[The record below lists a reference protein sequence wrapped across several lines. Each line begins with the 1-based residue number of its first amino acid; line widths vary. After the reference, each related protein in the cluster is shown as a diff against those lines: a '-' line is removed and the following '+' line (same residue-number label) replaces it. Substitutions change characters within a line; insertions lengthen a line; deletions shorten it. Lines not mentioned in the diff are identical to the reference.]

1 MRILAL
7 TCLLVLSP
15 AVPTLASTP
24 ASPQDPVR
32 IPAANSEQIK
42 DAKQYLADIDLA
54 FAMAAS
60 GDYGRLQRGWKE
72 RAQAARDRIAA
83 LLEGHASAIELSA
96 GKRAELQAAQ
106 LEINSLLNHE
116 DKGRLVCKKVFQT
129 GSRLDKST
137 ECLTVAERETRAQ
150 AVRQNV
156 DKIQLENCIPGE
168 GQPCGN

>member
-7 TCLLVLSP
+7 ACLLVLSS
-15 AVPTLASTP
+15 AGHALAQTP
-24 ASPQDPVR
+24 ARP
-32 IPAANSEQIK
+32 PAIDRVDSANAEQIK

-72 RAQAARDRIAA
+72 RAQAARDRISA
-83 LLEGHASAIELSA
+83 LLEGHASATELPAS
-96 GKRAELQAAQ
+96 KRAELHAAQ
-106 LEINSLLNHE
+106 YEINSLLNHE

-129 GSRLDKST
+129 GSRLNKST
-137 ECLTVAERETRAQ
+137 ECLTIAERETRAQ

-156 DKIQLENCIPGE
+156 DKIQLETCIAGE